1 MDILRKL
8 EPWIIFFGSLALFLY
23 GIFGRE
29 LVGFETHSA
38 VFAQEILRNGFS
50 FFPTPYGTPYP
61 ATVSG
66 LALLNSL
73 FALAFGKFTT
83 FSAIFAGA
91 LASSLT
97 LVLIYKIALPF
108 NREWGRIAV
117 LLSLFTYEFFDAA
130 RSLTPEP
137 FILLACTWALYLL
150 IRQSAKTWL
159 FLPLLFGFFIDG
171 PAGFVLPA
179 LTCLSFYTAH
189 RNWLMLRQFSLQ
201 AGLFFLALC
210 IFLLAAAKL
219 QSNTLFA
226 IEVFKVQIFNPVL
239 HPKSFSLLAVLQDAL
254 TSFAIAFELAVIGI
268 VLGFYTKQ
276 PLNIIPRP
284 LINTFAIFTT
294 LTLLC
299 IYLAGSHKIRYAL
312 PMMPAISL
320 LGASL
325 WLMNTQTAKIIR
337 QIFSIIC
344 LALPFILI
352 LLCIATIVVIHLKS
366 LEVNAH
372 YVSAFCTLI
381 LFALAS
387 LYVLFHHPMEYASRN
402 PKKIIGIGLASFL
415 AAIIFVVKPI
425 EISLNRVR
433 PFVNH
438 VMQNLPANSTVTF
451 YKVHPDAE
459 PIEFLSSL
467 RQPVTIDFTE
477 ALNNPKTLYITEAK
491 TFDDLPNEQKQ
502 NLKLILREKLGHKEM
517 VVFSLDS

>member
-1 MDILRKL
+1 MDTLRKL

-29 LVGFETHSA
+29 LIGFETHGA
-38 VFAQEILRNGFS
+38 VFAQEMLKNGFS
-50 FFPTPYGTPYP
+50 FFPTTYGIPYP

-66 LALLNSL
+66 LALINSL
-73 FALAFGKFTT
+73 FALVFGKFST

-117 LLSLFTYEFFDAA
+117 LLSLFTYEFFDAT

-150 IRQSAKTWL
+150 IRQYAKTWL
-159 FLPLLFGFFIDG
+159 TLPLLFGFFIDG
-171 PAGFVLPA
+171 PAGFILPA
-179 LTCLSFYTAH
+179 LTCISFYIAH
-189 RNWLMLRQFSLQ
+189 RNWLMLKQFSSQ
-201 AGLFFLALC
+201 ASLFFLGLC
-210 IFLLAAAKL
+210 LLLLAAAKW
-219 QSNTLFA
+219 QGDTLFVKE
-226 IEVFKVQIFNPVL
+226 IFKAQILNPL
-239 HPKSFSLLAVLQDAL
+239 LYAKDFSLLTVLQDAF
-254 TSFAIAFELAVIGI
+254 TSFAIAFELALIGI
-268 VLGFYTKQ
+268 ILWFYERKSLNTIPH
-276 PLNIIPRP
+276 PLM
-284 LINTFAIFTT
+284 NTFAILIP

-299 IYLAGSHKIRYAL
+299 IYLTGPHKIRYAL
-312 PMMPAISL
+312 PMMPALAL

-325 WLMNTQTAKIIR
+325 WLMNTQAAKMIR
-337 QIFSIIC
+337 QIFSMIC

-372 YVSAFCTLI
+372 YISAFCTLT

-387 LYVLFHHPMEYASRN
+387 AYILFHHPMEYANRN

-438 VMQNLPANSTVTF
+438 VVQILPANSTITF
-451 YKVHPDAE
+451 YKVRLNAE
-459 PIEFLSSL
+459 PVQFLSSL
-467 RQPVTIDFTE
+467 RQPVAIYFTDTLNDSRTI
-477 ALNNPKTLYITEAK
+477 YITEAE
-491 TFDDLPNEQKQ
+491 TFDDMPNEQKQ
-502 NLKLILREKLGHKEM
+502 KLKIILREKLGHKEM
-517 VVFSLDS
+517 AVFQLEN